1 MTSGTAVR
9 LGGRALARVSGEDA
23 RHFLQNLITCDLDHV
38 GDTGASH
45 GALLTPQG
53 KILFAFLVRP
63 TGDGGYLLETDAAS
77 LPDLVKR
84 LTFYKLRAKV
94 TVEDVSSSFAVF
106 AAWDADAG
114 ALRTAFP
121 DAHVFDDPRRAELG
135 LRLYLPLGDAGD
147 DASAPAGLAGGTE
160 ADWHARRVASCV
172 PEAPFD
178 YALGDAFP
186 HDVDMDEL
194 GGVAF
199 DKGCFV
205 GQEVVSRMQHRGTAR
220 RRVIQV
226 SGADA
231 LPASGTDVMAGD
243 KPAGQLGTVAGARGL
258 ALVRLDRIAQARAAG
273 TPVTAGDVALEPH
286 IPDWASFDW
295 PVPAG
300 GD

>member
-1 MTSGTAVR
+1 MTSGTAVH

-23 RHFLQNLITCDLDHV
+23 RHFLQNLITCDLDRV
-38 GDTGASH
+38 DSAGAGH

-63 TGDGGYLLETDAAS
+63 AGDGAYLLESDAAS

-84 LTFYKLRAKV
+84 LTFYKLRSKV
-94 TVEDVSSSFAVF
+94 TVEDVSSSLAVH
-106 AAWDADAG
+106 AVWDADPD
-114 ALRTAFP
+114 ALRAALP
-121 DAHVFDDPRRAELG
+121 DAHVFDDPRRKELG
-135 LRLYLPLGDAGD
+135 LRLYLPLGDNGGD
-147 DASAPAGLAGGTE
+147 ALAHAGLAT
-160 ADWHARRVASCV
+160 ATQDDWHARRVAACV

-178 YALGDAFP
+178 HALGDAFP
-186 HDVDMDEL
+186 HDVDMDQL

-231 LPASGTDVMAGD
+231 LPASGTQVMAGD
-243 KPAGQLGTVAGARGL
+243 KPAGHLGTVAGSSGL
-258 ALVRLDRIAQARAAG
+258 ALVRLDRIAQARASG
-273 TPVTAGDVALEPH
+273 TPVTAGEVTLEPR

-295 PVPAG
+295 PVTTDEA
-300 GD
+300 